1 MYTYAGGCLK
11 VYAWG
16 GRVRPYGSLSTSNL
30 GRGMK
35 SKEAGNKDDAGSGE
49 NMLYLIPFIKL
60 ACCGAWFSR
69 ISFGWMVFHGS

>member
-1 MYTYAGGCLK
+1 MCTYAGGCLK

-16 GRVRPYGSLSTSNL
+16 GRVRQYGSVRTSNL

-35 SKEAGNKDDAGSGE
+35 CKEAGNKDDAGSGE
-49 NMLYLIPFIKL
+49 NRLYLIPFIKL
-60 ACCGAWFSR
+60 ACRGAWFSR